1 MTIKLKIIPV
11 IILTFL
17 FNHLFSIAQDTKNIE
32 QTNTLIVSETSDTI
46 TCLNVDRSTSVLKK
60 NPEKVISCYTSFVSL
75 WYLAGGKLI
84 AIPNTKHKNLLIE
97 PYNKLELIGSVTS
110 PNVEKI
116 ISLKP
121 DLVLLS
127 AQMEKHW
134 ELREILKSAR
144 INSLLLDYN
153 NYYDFLTLSLLFSKI
168 NGKEI
173 DNNQELKTIIN
184 DINSIIDR
192 AQKNRKIRF
201 LSIFASAIKAN
212 KAETSEANTAL
223 IAKLLGAENI
233 IDNLKIKTK
242 SINIDLSME
251 KIFEQ
256 DPDIILITT
265 MGDEKII
272 QEKMR
277 TFLKNDP
284 LWSQLSAIKKD
295 RFYFLPNELFLY
307 KANENYPEA
316 FKIIY
321 QILYEDKK

>member
-1 MTIKLKIIPV
+1 MYPKFKIILV
-11 IILTFL
+11 IICYLIF
-17 FNHLFSIAQDTKNIE
+17 HISSIAQDTQNFQQI
-32 QTNTLIVSETSDTI
+32 QSLIISETEDEI
-46 TCLNVDRSTSVLKK
+46 TCLNFDNSPSVIKK
-60 NPEKVISCYTSFVSL
+60 KPERVISCYTSFVSL

-84 AIPNTKHKNLLIE
+84 AMPNTKHQNLLIP
-97 PYNKLELIGSVTS
+97 PYNELELIGSVTA

-116 ISLKP
+116 LSFKP

-134 ELREILKSAR
+134 GLREILKSAN
-144 INSLLLDYN
+144 INSIILDYN
-153 NYYDFLTLSLLFSKI
+153 NYYDFLKISLLFSKI

-173 DNNQELKTIIN
+173 DNNPQLKAVIK
-184 DINSIIDR
+184 DINSIIDKVP
-192 AQKNRKIRF
+192 KNKKIRF
-201 LSIFASAIKAN
+201 LSIFASATKAN

-223 IAKLLGAENI
+223 MAKLLGAENI
-233 IDNLKIKTK
+233 IDDLKIKTK

-256 DPDIILITT
+256 NPDIILITT

-277 TFLKNDP
+277 IFLKNDP
-284 LWSQLSAIKKD
+284 LWSELSAIKKD
-295 RFYFLPNELFLY
+295 KFYFLPNDLFLY
-307 KANENYPEA
+307 KANENYPAA

-321 QILYEDKK
+321 QILYEEKK